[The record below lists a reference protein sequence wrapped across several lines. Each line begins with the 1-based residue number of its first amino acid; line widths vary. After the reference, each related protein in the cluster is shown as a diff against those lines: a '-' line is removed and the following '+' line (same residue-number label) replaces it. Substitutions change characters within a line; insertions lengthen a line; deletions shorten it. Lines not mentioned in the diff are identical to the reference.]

1 METRMLTGLEQVLV
15 EDGPDGTPVLFDA
28 ALQVLVATT
37 GAEVPGLLAALD
49 AARAKGH
56 WIAGYMS
63 YEAGYAL
70 EPKLAGLEPVGGGPR
85 AVFGVFAGPKPAQPL
100 LERAAVE
107 AKGVTLAPVTP
118 MVSRAAYDAAMA
130 KVMGYIGAGDCYQ
143 INLTFPMRT
152 ELLQGTALGLYGALR
167 ARQAVGRGAFVDLGA
182 GPVLVSRSPELFIAV
197 TAEGRIEAR
206 PMKGTAPRDADPV
219 VDAEL
224 AEELRASEKGQA
236 ENLMIVDLL
245 RNDISRVAKVGS
257 VKVPKLFAV
266 ETYATLHQMV
276 STVVG
281 DLVAPP
287 SMAGVMEALFPCGS
301 ITGAPK
307 IRAMEIIH
315 EVEPFARGAYCGA
328 IGWMA
333 PDGTA
338 RFNVAIRTLSLTG
351 RDIVLNVGGG
361 VVQDSTAAGEWEEAL
376 WKARYVQG
384 LVSRA

>member
-1 METRMLTGLEQVLV
+1 MPKGLEQVLL
-15 EDGPDGTPVLFDA
+15 EDGPGGQPVLFDGA
-28 ALQVLVATT
+28 VEVLVAQT

-49 AARAKGH
+49 AARAKGF
-56 WIAGYMS
+56 WVAGWLA

-70 EPKLAGLEPVGGGPR
+70 EPKLAAREPAGGGPR
-85 AVFGVFAGPKPAQPL
+85 AAFGVFPGPGDAGPL
-100 LERAAVE
+100 LDRAASE
-107 AKGVTLAPVTP
+107 ARGMAIAPVEP
-118 MVSRAAYDAAMA
+118 MVSRADYDAAMA
-130 KVMGYIGAGDCYQ
+130 RVMAYIGAGDCYQ
-143 INLTFPMRT
+143 INLTFPMRSQ
-152 ELLQGTALGLYGALR
+152 LLQGTALGLYGALR

-182 GPVLVSRSPELFIAV
+182 GPVLVSRSPELFISV

-219 VDAEL
+219 RDGEL
-224 AEELRASEKGQA
+224 AEALRASEKGQA

-307 IRAMEIIH
+307 IRAMEIIR

-333 PDGTA
+333 PDGAA
-338 RFNVAIRTLSLTG
+338 RFNVAIRTLSVTG
-351 RDIVLNVGGG
+351 DEIVLNVGGG
-361 VVQDSTAAGEWEEAL
+361 VVQDSTAEGEWEEAL

-384 LVSRA
+384 LVSRG